1 MTTRW
6 ARFLR
11 GWIAAAVSVFVALCS
26 HTLAGGDVPSPA
38 GVALCLAFAGMICIA
53 LAGKTLSLPRLAAS
67 VAVSQFLF
75 HGAFSLLGAAPAT
88 VAAHTSSMSNSMEM
102 HALHLQAAADSGMAM
117 PTWMWFAHGLAAL
130 VTIAALRYGE
140 RAFWAALALAR
151 PFVIRM
157 LAAVARAETPA
168 RPDPVTTSPRVLRS
182 RLIVTPRS
190 LRGPPAVPAN

>member
-11 GWIAAAVSVFVALCS
+11 GWTAAAVSVFVALCS
-26 HTLAGGDVPSPA
+26 HGLAGGDVPSPA

-53 LAGKTLSLPRLAAS
+53 LAGKTLSLPRLAVS

-75 HGAFSLLGAAPAT
+75 HGAFSLLGSAPAT
-88 VAAHTSSMSNSMEM
+88 AQNGSMAINMAP
-102 HALHLQAAADSGMAM
+102 HALHLRAAADSGMTM
-117 PTWMWFAHGLAAL
+117 PAWMWFAHAIAAV

-140 RAFWAALALAR
+140 RAFWAGLALAR

-157 LAAVARAETPA
+157 LAFVDSAETPR
-168 RPDPVTTSPRVLRS
+168 RPGPVDSTRRGHRS
-182 RLIVTPRS
+182 RLIVVSRS
-190 LRGPPAVPAN
+190 LRGPPALAVL

>member
-26 HTLAGGDVPSPA
+26 HTLAGGNVPSPV

-53 LAGKTLSLPRLAAS
+53 LAGKSLSLPRLAVS
-67 VAVSQFLF
+67 VGVSQFLF
-75 HGAFSLLGAAPAT
+75 HGAFSLLGSAPVT
-88 VAAHTSSMSNSMEM
+88 GSTGSMASTMDVQT
-102 HALHLQAAADSGMAM
+102 LHLQAAADSGMAM
-117 PTWMWFAHGLAAL
+117 PAWMWFAHAVAAL

-140 RAFWAALALAR
+140 RAFWAVLALAR

-157 LAAVARAETPA
+157 LAALTPAETPVRRA
-168 RPDPVTTSPRVLRS
+168 PVSPVLCAPRS
-182 RLIVTPRS
+182 RLIVSS
-190 LRGPPAVPAN
+190 LSRRGPPAGPAF